1 MFYISSSFGAR
12 YIVKR
17 HLFFQTQI
25 RVGDEDDSL
34 DMPLVPRSDMRQQI
48 IFTASILEVMR
59 SSRLKV

>member
-1 MFYISSSFGAR
+1 MKG
-12 YIVKR
+12 
-17 HLFFQTQI
+17 HFFQTQI
-25 RVGDEDDSL
+25 RVWDEDDSL